1 MKDPASKLQSAL
13 LLHQQGK
20 LGQAEALYKEIL
32 RLQPANFDALFLFA
46 TAAAQQQRFEEAL
59 CLFERALKNNPRH
72 PEALNN
78 RGNVLK
84 ELKRYEEA
92 LASYEKSLSVR
103 PGDAETYTNR
113 GVALLELTRFDEALS
128 SFDRALS
135 IRSNHVE
142 AWNNR
147 GVALQELERYDE
159 ALSSIDNA
167 LALRREYAEAWNN
180 RGNILFRE
188 ERLEEAAASFDKA
201 IVYKP
206 EYVKAYM
213 SLGDTLVK
221 MRHFEK
227 ALQCYEKIIVHQRDS
242 ADLYMKHAQVLQEL
256 KRYDDVAASLEK
268 AFRLNPELDYL
279 LGQKIN
285 SNMKICVWK
294 DFELTLQMLEE
305 KIEEGKKT
313 VVPFWMFS
321 MTDAPALQRKVAGV
335 FANDKYPSNPALEL
349 LPMRKKE
356 KKIRIGYFSSDLRK
370 HPGAYL
376 MAGMFE
382 AHNRDLF
389 ETIAFAFGPEPDT
402 NDEMRKRLPSAFDRF
417 IDVRKMS
424 DSEVAKLSRELA
436 VDIAID
442 RGGFTSHCRTGIF
455 ALRAAPLQ
463 VSYLGYP
470 GTMGAPYIDYIIAD
484 PTVIPV
490 GNRECFSEKIIYLP
504 DCYQANDRKREI
516 SDRIYTRGELELPE
530 NGFVF
535 CCFNNN
541 NKITPSV
548 FKSWMKI
555 LGNVKGSIL
564 WLLEDNEPAARNL
577 RVEAVKRGIDAERLI
592 FAKRIY
598 SNSEHLARQRAAD
611 LFLDTLPYNAHTTAS
626 DALWAGL
633 PVLTMIG
640 ESFASRVAASV
651 LNAIRLPQL
660 ITSTQEEYEALAV
673 ELANN
678 PEKLRAIK
686 EQLERNRL
694 TTPLFDTVRFTRHIE
709 QAYTQIYERYHA
721 GLAPDHIFV
730 NPDLS

>member
-1 MKDPASKLQSAL
+1 MKEPASKLQSAL

-20 LGQAEALYKEIL
+20 LGQAEAHYKEIL
-32 RLQPANFDALFLFA
+32 RLQPANFDALFLLA
-46 TAAAQQQRFEEAL
+46 TAAAQQQRYEEAL
-59 CLFERALKNNPRH
+59 GLFDRALKNNPRH

-92 LASYEKSLSVR
+92 LASYDKSLSVR
-103 PGDAETYTNR
+103 PGDAETYANR
-113 GVALLELTRFDEALS
+113 GVVLLELTRYDEALS
-128 SFDRALS
+128 IFDRALY
-135 IRSNHVE
+135 IRNNHAE

-147 GVALQELERYDE
+147 GVALQELKRYDE
-159 ALSSIDNA
+159 ALLSIEKA
-167 LALRREYAEAWNN
+167 LALRKEYAEAWNN
-180 RGNILFRE
+180 RGNILFRQ
-188 ERLEEAAASFDKA
+188 ERFEEAAASYDKA

-206 EYVKAYM
+206 EYLKAYL
-213 SLGDTLVK
+213 SLGDTLAK

-227 ALQCYEKIIVHQRDS
+227 ALQCYEKIIVHQTDS
-242 ADLYMKHAQVLQEL
+242 ADLYMKLAHVQQEL
-256 KRYDDVAASLEK
+256 KRYDEVAVSLEK
-268 AFRLNPELDYL
+268 AFCLNPDLDFL
-279 LGQKIN
+279 FGQKIN
-285 SNMKICVWK
+285 ANMKICAWK
-294 DFELTLQMLEE
+294 DFEESLQTLEE
-305 KIEEGKKT
+305 KIEEGKKA
-313 VVPFWMFS
+313 VAPFWMLS
-321 MTDAPALQRKVAGV
+321 MTDAPLLHRKVAGI
-335 FANDKYPSNPALEL
+335 FANEKYPSNPALEP
-349 LPMRKKE
+349 LPMRKRDKI
-356 KKIRIGYFSSDLRK
+356 IRIGYFSSDLRK

-402 NDEMRKRLPSAFDRF
+402 DDEMRKRISSAFDRF
-417 IDVRKMS
+417 LDVRNMS
-424 DSEVAKLSRELA
+424 DSEVAELSRELA

-442 RGGFTSHCRTGIF
+442 RGGYTSHCRTGIF

-484 PTVIPV
+484 PTVIPD
-490 GNRECFSEKIIYLP
+490 GKRECFNEKIIYLP

-516 SDRIYTRGELELPE
+516 SGRVYTRGELGLPE

-555 LGNVKGSIL
+555 LENAEGSIL
-564 WLLEDNEPAARNL
+564 WLLEDNETAARNL
-577 RVEAVKRGIDAERLI
+577 RMEAVNMGIDPERVI
-592 FAKRIY
+592 FANRLY
-598 SNSEHLARQRAAD
+598 PNSEHLARQRVAD

-633 PVLTMIG
+633 PVLTLIG

-651 LNAIRLPQL
+651 LNAIRLPRL
-660 ITSTQEEYEALAV
+660 VTSTQEEYEALAV

-694 TTPLFDTVRFTRHIE
+694 TTPLFDTLRFTRHIE

-730 NPDLS
+730 NPED